1 MEIKELINKKG
12 KYSQAEIDFI
22 VAEGAKVGVMPPKNK
37 GCVNCWRDMAIEVAY
52 AQRQADPTAKPKA
65 HRLRGA
71 AAREGV
77 LFNGRIVT
85 NDTIDDD
92 WDWMMANNFP
102 KQLLEDAES

>member
-12 KYSQAEIDFI
+12 KFSQAEIDFI
-22 VAEGAKVGVMPPKNK
+22 IAEGAKVGVLPPKRT

-52 AQRQADPTAKPKA
+52 AQRQANPTAKK

-77 LFNGRIVT
+77 RFKGRIVT
-85 NDTIDDD
+85 NDTIEDD
-92 WDWMMANNFP
+92 WEWMSANGFP
-102 KQLLEDAES
+102 KQLLEDED

>member
-1 MEIKELINKKG
+1 MEIKDLINKKG
-12 KYSQAEIDFI
+12 KFSKAEIDFI
-22 VAEGAKVGVMPPKNK
+22 IAEGAKVGVLPPKRT

-52 AQRQADPTAKPKA
+52 ALRQANPTPKA

-77 LFNGRIVT
+77 RFKGRIVT

-92 WDWMMANNFP
+92 WDWMQANGFP
-102 KQLLEDAES
+102 KQLLDDED